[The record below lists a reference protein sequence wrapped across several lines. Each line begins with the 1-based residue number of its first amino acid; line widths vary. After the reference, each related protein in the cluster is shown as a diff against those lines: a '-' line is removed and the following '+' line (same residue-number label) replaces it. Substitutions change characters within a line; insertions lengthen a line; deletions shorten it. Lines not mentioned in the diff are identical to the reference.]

1 MYDRQVDNIE
11 RSAPPCGSFVIRAC
25 ALVQALFLLTQ
36 ERGRLTQR
44 LARRKSKP
52 IQPIGMIKV
61 LARTMKLVGV
71 LLLIAS
77 VVGAFAATGGTK
89 VEGNSFFLI
98 GCASVG
104 NDGNQ
109 SQPSSV
115 LCPPS
120 FTPVEAP
127 TLSPSPLALKNY
139 SSLNPTL
146 LWDATRSPTLQPVAN
161 YSFEPHPRF
170 SQAPSN
176 NPTSQPSALL
186 TSPKPSLLP
195 SFHAYSTTD
204 SIESAFPS
212 SSPATATFAPDQLVS
227 AESSGGLDKGVVA
240 GVSVALFSVVV
251 FLAALLSRMTGENS
265 DRGSSFPVGSMIRMP
280 SGRDS
285 VTDVETIDAT
295 VRTLEILIDDETDV
309 ERGGSPIGTED
320 ASLSDSCGPSTLD
333 FDREES
339 NLELRSATSPVR
351 RIPSIL
357 KSKRKASG
365 LARSPS
371 LRKVRFSIPEI
382 PESARSEDEKS
393 DSTDGWANWLFF
405 DPASLCSEASAAVER
420 NLCSQSTMMEQK
432 RQNEN
437 STDQQGQYEGPH
449 IREPDD
455 NGLLTQPFPPP
466 PNVRRYRLARR
477 RLSDTSYQLRKDL

>member
-1 MYDRQVDNIE
+1 M
-11 RSAPPCGSFVIRAC
+11 
-25 ALVQALFLLTQ
+25 
-36 ERGRLTQR
+36 
-44 LARRKSKP
+44 
-52 IQPIGMIKV
+52 
-61 LARTMKLVGV
+61 

-77 VVGAFAATGGTK
+77 VAGAVAVSGGTR
-89 VEGNSFFLI
+89 VEGNSLFLI

-104 NDGNQ
+104 NGGNQ
-109 SQPSSV
+109 SQPSSE

-120 FTPVEAP
+120 FTPTEAS
-127 TLSPSPLALKNY
+127 TLSPSALDLKNY
-139 SSLNPTL
+139 SSFNHTL
-146 LWDATRSPTLQPVAN
+146 LWDPTTSPSFQPVAS
-161 YSFEPHPRF
+161 YSFAPHPRS

-176 NPTSQPSALL
+176 HPTSQPSALL

-195 SFHAYSTTD
+195 SLHAYSPTG
-204 SIESAFPS
+204 SMKPAFPS
-212 SSPATATFAPDQLVS
+212 SSPTTPTFASDELVS
-227 AESSGGLDKGVVA
+227 AESSGGLDKGFVV

-265 DRGSSFPVGSMIRMP
+265 DRGSSFPIGSTMRMP

-285 VTDVETIDAT
+285 VTDVETVDAT
-295 VRTLEILIDDETDV
+295 VRTPEIPIDDETDL
-309 ERGGSPIGTED
+309 ERGGSLIATED
-320 ASLSDSCGPSTLD
+320 VSLSDSCGPSSFDL
-333 FDREES
+333 DREEN
-339 NLELRSATSPVR
+339 NLEFRSATSPVR

-405 DPASLCSEASAAVER
+405 DPASLCSEASAAIEA
-420 NLCSQSTMMEQK
+420 NICSQSFMMEQE

-449 IREPDD
+449 TWEPDD
-455 NGLLTQPFPPP
+455 NGLLTQPFSPKMYEDCDSLEDNFPIQVISFEKIFEREMHKFP
-466 PNVRRYRLARR
+466 SMPVAGDKPATISPGLNAYIE
-477 RLSDTSYQLRKDL
+477 SNNKDDANLETKQDDISNTTVAVPTHNNNS